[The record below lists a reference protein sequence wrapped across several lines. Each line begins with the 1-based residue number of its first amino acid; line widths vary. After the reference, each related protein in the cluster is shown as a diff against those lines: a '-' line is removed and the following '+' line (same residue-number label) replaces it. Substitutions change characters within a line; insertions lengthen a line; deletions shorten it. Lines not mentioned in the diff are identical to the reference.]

1 MAKQISYRKQKVN
14 VTSLLQNSL
23 KQMRKEF
30 NKRGDTLSKEL
41 GKGASYIS
49 QLENGKI
56 KEIEYDFLLDIFHTI
71 TGMSEDPFM
80 SYFIKFINSVI
91 SSCKAKESLLYEYWI
106 HIFVVQDVPHP
117 ITPWIKDFIENKLST
132 SGHTPEDLVQDIN
145 RISGRRNSLSL
156 YDDLIPNKAYLSAHE
171 DRSAIFNE
179 TFSLSIYASY
189 NLDSDYILNILNNEI
204 NSINYMNMQA
214 IFETLFLFDSSYD
227 LAGAYE
233 KTLKIMKDNQFYDTF
248 ELFDSFSLGES
259 LNNTKEEAVSPN
271 EFRFYDDLVLN
282 YREKYSQLKDEL
294 FEKMDFALQQY
305 YSANHAYSCEVME
318 VIMKNLNTDPGLVLA
333 LLSSPLHKISLDKRH
348 FFMDDY
354 RNLIDRYSD

>member
-91 SSCKAKESLLYEYWI
+91 SSCKTKESLLYEYWI

-132 SGHTPEDLVQDIN
+132 SGHTPEDLVKDIN
-145 RISGRRNSLSL
+145 RIHGRRNSLSS
-156 YDDLIPNKAYLSAHE
+156 YDDLLPNKAYVSADV
-171 DRSAIFNE
+171 DRSSILE
-179 TFSLSIYASY
+179 TFSLYINASY
-189 NLDSDYILNILNNEI
+189 NLDKDYISDILTNKTD
-204 NSINYMNMQA
+204 SINYMNMKI
-214 IFETLFLFDSSYD
+214 IFETLFVFEDSLD

-233 KTLKIMKDNQFYDTF
+233 KTLKVMKDNQFYDTF

-259 LNNTKEEAVSPN
+259 PNNTKEGKNVTPN
-271 EFRFYDDLVLN
+271 EFRFYDNLVLN

-294 FEKMDFALQQY
+294 FEKLDYALQQY

-318 VIMKNLNTDPGLVLA
+318 IIMKNMNSDPGLVLA
-333 LLSSPLHKISLDKRH
+333 LLSSSLYKIPLNNRN
-348 FFMDDY
+348 FFIDDY
-354 RNLIDRYSD
+354 RELINSYSD

>member
-1 MAKQISYRKQKVN
+1 MAKQIPYRKQKVN

-30 NKRGDTLSKEL
+30 NKRGDILSKEL

-71 TGMSEDPFM
+71 TRMSEDPFI
-80 SYFIKFINSVI
+80 SYFTKFVNSVI
-91 SSCKAKESLLYEYWI
+91 SSCETKKSLLYEDWI
-106 HIFVVQDVPHP
+106 HIFVVQDIPHH

-132 SGHTPEDLVQDIN
+132 SGHAPEDLVQDIN
-145 RISGRRNSLSL
+145 CIRGLRNNLSS
-156 YDDLIPNKAYLSAHE
+156 YDDLTPNKAYVSAHE
-171 DRSAIFNE
+171 DHFDE
-179 TFSLSIYASY
+179 TFSLYI
-189 NLDSDYILNILNNEI
+189 NVFYILDKNYISDILNDKI
-204 NSINYMNMQA
+204 DSINYINMKV
-214 IFETLFLFDSSYD
+214 IFETLFLFDNSFD
-227 LAGAYE
+227 LADAYE
-233 KTLKIMKDNQFYDTF
+233 KTIKIMKDNQFYDTF

-259 LNNTKEEAVSPN
+259 SNNTKEEATSPN

-294 FEKMDFALQQY
+294 FEKMDYALQQY

-333 LLSSPLHKISLDKRH
+333 LLSSPLHKISLDNRH
-348 FFMDDY
+348 YFMDDY

>member
-156 YDDLIPNKAYLSAHE
+156 YDDLIPNKAYVSAHE

-233 KTLKIMKDNQFYDTF
+233 KTLKIM
-248 ELFDSFSLGES
+248 
-259 LNNTKEEAVSPN
+259 
-271 EFRFYDDLVLN
+271 
-282 YREKYSQLKDEL
+282 
-294 FEKMDFALQQY
+294 
-305 YSANHAYSCEVME
+305 
-318 VIMKNLNTDPGLVLA
+318 
-333 LLSSPLHKISLDKRH
+333 
-348 FFMDDY
+348 
-354 RNLIDRYSD
+354 